1 MSRPQFQH
9 QIDEVRG
16 GIQEFGSKRKRLKN
30 LDLFVLDNSLRET
43 TVGQLRGHTIDN
55 KWAIYNEVK
64 RVGFR
69 HIIVASFSHMTR
81 LGDTFIQQLREKGED
96 MSLLYAFTEFLE
108 KVHNDDVEKY
118 KEETPIGML
127 KCKELGI
134 KNIII
139 EADLVYQAIDYT
151 KFNAKKICELFSH
164 RFQWIRE
171 NLSKDSNIF
180 INLRDLPDCMMR
192 KPRRVF
198 KIVNYLSSLPANER
212 PFGIVFEEQGKYL
225 PEELG
230 VWTAAIRKEMDTCG
244 FKDGHL
250 LMHCHQKWG
259 FQDVTQL
266 EVLAK
271 GANGIWAGLCEE
283 GASMGHACSTVT
295 MMNLVRMGN
304 KNILEKFNCTELRN
318 AAQNVTK
325 ITTGLPPH
333 PKQVVYGSRALDMV
347 FGMDQFTPNKKQFS
361 MAAFFGEEP
370 VMRMTTLASTGMI
383 VTRLEKLFGKDPQ
396 FTEERA
402 KRMKEVML
410 EDLHANRKEEYM
422 SAVGLAV
429 LFDRSGGKLTEQM
442 SEVIAKVKIIFD
454 VLKQLNNSCTQ
465 LHFCRKEVKF
475 AIYNDF
481 FCV

>member
-1 MSRPQFQH
+1 MSKFHR
-9 QIDEVRG
+9 QIKDVRA
-16 GIQEFGSKRKRLKN
+16 GIREFEGKRKRLKN

-43 TVGQLRGHTIDN
+43 TVGQLRGHTIEN

-64 RVGFR
+64 RAGFK

-81 LGDTFIQQLREKGED
+81 LGDTFIQQLKEQNED
-96 MSLLYAFTEFLE
+96 MSNMYAFSEFLE
-108 KVHNDDVEKY
+108 KVRNEDVEKY
-118 KEETPIGML
+118 KEEIPVGML

-139 EADLVYQAIDYT
+139 EADLVYKAIDYS
-151 KFNAKKICELFSH
+151 KFKAKNMCELFSH
-164 RFQWIRE
+164 RFKWIRK
-171 NLSKDSNIF
+171 NLSKDSRIF
-180 INLRDLPDCMMR
+180 VNLRDVPDAMMR

-198 KIVNYLSSLPANER
+198 KIVNYLSSLPPRER

-230 VWTAAIRKEMDTCG
+230 AWTKAIRKEMDRCG
-244 FKDGHL
+244 FKEGHL
-250 LMHCHQKWG
+250 LIHCHQKWG

-266 EVLAK
+266 EILAA

-283 GASMGHACSTVT
+283 GASMGHACSPVT

-304 KNILEKFNCTELRN
+304 QKILTKFNCTELRK

-325 ITTGLPPH
+325 ITTGRPPH
-333 PKQVVYGSRALDMV
+333 PKQVVYGERALDMV
-347 FGMDQFTPNKKQFS
+347 FGMEQFTPNKKQFN
-361 MAAFFGEEP
+361 MAEFFGEEP
-370 VMRMTTLASTGMI
+370 VMRMSTLASPAMI
-383 VTRLEKLFGKDPQ
+383 VKRLQNLFGEDPQ

-402 KRMKEVML
+402 QRMKEVML

-429 LFDRSGGKLTEQM
+429 LFDRSGGQITAKM
-442 SEVIAKVKIIFD
+442 SEAIAKVRSSNV
-454 VLKQLNNSCTQ
+454 VLQLSSFY
-465 LHFCRKEVKF
+465 LRLS
-475 AIYNDF
+475 
-481 FCV
+481 

>member
-1 MSRPQFQH
+1 MSRSQFQH

-304 KNILEKFNCTELRN
+304 KNILEKFNCTELRK

-383 VTRLEKLFGKDPQ
+383 VKRLEKLFGKDPQ

-454 VLKQLNNSCTQ
+454 VLKQLNNNCTQ

-481 FCV
+481 LCV

>member
-1 MSRPQFQH
+1 M
-9 QIDEVRG
+9 
-16 GIQEFGSKRKRLKN
+16 KN

-43 TVGQLRGHTIDN
+43 TVGQLRGHTIEN

-64 RVGFR
+64 RVGFK
-69 HIIVASFSHMTR
+69 HMIVASFSHMTR

-96 MSLLYAFTEFLE
+96 MSLMYAFTEFLE

-118 KEETPIGML
+118 KEEIPIGML

-151 KFNAKKICELFSH
+151 KFNAKKMCELFSH
-164 RFQWIRE
+164 RFQWIRK
-171 NLSKDSNIF
+171 NLSKDSRIF
-180 INLRDLPDCMMR
+180 INLRDLPDAMMR
-192 KPRRVF
+192 KPRRAL
-198 KIVNYLSSLPANER
+198 KMVNYLSSLPTNER
-212 PFGIVFEEQGKYL
+212 PFGIIFEEQGKYL

-230 VWTAAIRKEMDTCG
+230 VWTAAIRKEMDKCG

-250 LMHCHQKWG
+250 LIHCHQKWG
-259 FQDVTQL
+259 MQDVTQL

-304 KNILEKFNCTELRN
+304 KKVLEKFNCTELRK

-333 PKQVVYGSRALDMV
+333 PKQIVYGSRALDMV
-347 FGMDQFTPNKKQFS
+347 FGMGQFTPNKKQFS
-361 MAAFFGEEP
+361 MASFFGEEP
-370 VMRMTTLASTGMI
+370 VMRMTTLASPAMI
-383 VTRLEKLFGKDPQ
+383 VKRLQILFGEDPQ

-402 KRMKEVML
+402 NRMKEVML
-410 EDLHANRKEEYM
+410 EDLHANKKEEYM

-429 LFDRSGGKLTEQM
+429 LFDKSGGKMTEKM
-442 SEVIAKVKIIFD
+442 NEAIAKVRRTTLSF
-454 VLKQLNNSCTQ
+454 V
-465 LHFCRKEVKF
+465 F
-475 AIYNDF
+475 
-481 FCV
+481 